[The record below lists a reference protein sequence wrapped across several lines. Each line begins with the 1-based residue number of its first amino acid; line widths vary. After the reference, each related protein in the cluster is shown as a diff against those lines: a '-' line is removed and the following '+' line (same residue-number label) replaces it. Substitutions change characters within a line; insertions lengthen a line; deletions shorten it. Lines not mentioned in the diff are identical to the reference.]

1 MILMIKDFGSAVAS
15 TTTVMIVTFMEQS
28 IHAMMPW
35 LIVMFA
41 VILCDFI
48 AGIRK
53 SLILK
58 LEVRWSSAFRRT
70 MGKMVT
76 YFSFVMMIV
85 LVNNASQDD
94 WHLDKW
100 MCLLVCL
107 LEVISIFGNI
117 LKAKG
122 LQLDTKAVLT
132 LFFSKMLRV
141 SREEVKD
148 IVKETDE
155 KDNDIK

>member
-1 MILMIKDFGSAVAS
+1 MIKDFGSAVAS

-148 IVKETDE
+148 IVRETDE

>member
-1 MILMIKDFGSAVAS
+1 MIKDFGSAVAS